1 MESYQQRA
9 GREAIMAD
17 PPGGPYGLECRTR
30 RLAGEFTDKILGPD
44 PVDPRDEKL
53 RADIEEWWD
62 KHRYE
67 GAVGVDV
74 YYELAKI
81 IRGEGR

>member
-1 MESYQQRA
+1 MDESYQRRA
-9 GREAIMAD
+9 GREAAMAE
-17 PPGGPYGLECRTR
+17 PSVG
-30 RLAGEFTDKILGPD
+30 
-44 PVDPRDEKL
+44 PRDEKL

-74 YYELAKI
+74 YYELAQI
-81 IRGEGR
+81 IRGETD